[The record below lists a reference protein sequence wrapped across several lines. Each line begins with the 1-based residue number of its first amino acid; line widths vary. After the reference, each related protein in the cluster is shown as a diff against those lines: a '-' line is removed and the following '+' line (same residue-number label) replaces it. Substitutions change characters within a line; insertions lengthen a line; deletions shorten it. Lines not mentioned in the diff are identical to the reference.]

1 MEPSIKDNGL
11 RMMIPDMVKVT
22 KFGLTEAYMKDIG
35 RMIRPMEE
43 VDSSMQMAIFMMDT
57 GKMIRLMVLDNIPIL
72 TEHSTRANGV
82 MTSSTAKVKKSGPM
96 VQNTREIII
105 SVKSMALDNSTGQII
120 LLILGIS

>member
-1 MEPSIKDNGL
+1 
-11 RMMIPDMVKVT
+11 MM
-22 KFGLTEAYMKDIG
+22 DIG

-96 VQNTREIII
+96 VQNSREIII
-105 SVKSMALDNSTGQII
+105 SVKSMASDNSTGQII
-120 LLILGIS
+120 LHILGIS

>member
-1 MEPSIKDNGL
+1 MEPNIKENGISKL
-11 RMMIPDMVKVT
+11 ILDMVKVT

-105 SVKSMALDNSTGQII
+105 SVKSMASDNSTGQII
-120 LLILGIS
+120 LLILEIS